1 MEVIQIGSFAIL
13 VKWLLLGISMIIGLP
28 FLRWWLSYKEK
39 DGNAKKIFD
48 EIANSLFIGFIIWKI
63 SLILLEPSLVMK
75 SLYSLLYFTGGSN
88 GLILAIIGSILY
100 FFFKARKI
108 NIPNMLILQSAFIFS
123 FSTLSGYHILRFFYL
138 NGENL
143 SHLLFGLFTASCLS
157 LAFIN
162 RDILSQRNIYTFTI
176 ILSFINLFLSFI
188 YENIANNL
196 FLLSMEQL
204 FFIGLIVVSLFYWD
218 KKPVS

>member
-13 VKWLLLGISMIIGLP
+13 VKWLLLGISVIIGLF
-28 FLRWWLSYKEK
+28 FLKWWFMPTEK
-39 DGNAKKIFD
+39 DETTKKIFD
-48 EIANSLFIGFIIWKI
+48 EIANTLFIGFIIWKI

-88 GLILAIIGSILY
+88 GLILAIIGSVLY

-108 NIPNMLILQSAFIFS
+108 KIPNMLILQSAFIFS
-123 FSTLSGYHILRFFYL
+123 FSTLSGYHILRYFFL

-143 SHLLFGLFTASCLS
+143 SHLLFGLCTASCLS
-157 LAFIN
+157 LAFIK
-162 RDILSQRNIYTFTI
+162 RDILTQKNIFTFTI
-176 ILSFINLFLSFI
+176 ILSFLNLILSFI
-188 YENIANNL
+188 YENIAVNFFL
-196 FLLSMEQL
+196 FSMEQW

>member
-1 MEVIQIGSFAIL
+1 V
-13 VKWLLLGISMIIGLP
+13 IIGLSI
-28 FLRWWLSYKEK
+28 LRWWMSHTAN
-39 DGNAKKIFD
+39 DGNTKKIFD

-75 SLYSLLYFTGGSN
+75 SLYSLIYFTGGSN
-88 GLILAIIGSILY
+88 GLILAIIGSIIF

-108 NIPNMLILQSAFIFS
+108 NIPNMLILQSTFIFS
-123 FSTLSGYHILRFFYL
+123 FSTLSGYHLLRFFYL

-143 SHLLFGLFTASCLS
+143 SHLLFGLFTGSCLS

-162 RDILSQRNIYTFTI
+162 RDILTQRNIFTFTI
-176 ILSFINLFLSFI
+176 ILSFLNLILSFI
-188 YENIANNL
+188 YENIAVNL
-196 FLLSMEQL
+196 FLFSMEQW
-204 FFIGLIVVSLFYWD
+204 FFIGLIIVSLFYWD